1 MGKTIE
7 LYGCIINYSMHELL
21 VRKAYSGGLMGH
33 FKITKILKIYMNIF
47 IGLTWKEMY
56 KKFVIGA

>member
-1 MGKTIE
+1 
-7 LYGCIINYSMHELL
+7 
-21 VRKAYSGGLMGH
+21 MGH

>member
-47 IGLTWKEMY
+47 IGLT
-56 KKFVIGA
+56 